1 MNFQGFLLWVIEG
14 GGAGW
19 VTYWLMEQIGKNLN
33 LSADVKRY
41 ISLLLPIVLAVGAYW
56 AGVGVDVTPAPATLV
71 EGLDALVA
79 IIVAIISSQAVHG
92 FTRLRVKRV

>member
-56 AGVGVDVTPAPATLV
+56 AGVGVGVTPAPATLV

>member
-19 VTYWLMEQIGKNLN
+19 VTFWLMEQIGKNFD
-33 LSADVKRY
+33 LSAELKRY
-41 ISLLLPIVLAVGAYW
+41 ISLLLPVLLAVGAYW
-56 AGVGVDVTPAPATLV
+56 AGVGIGVTPAPASLV

-79 IIVAIISSQAVHG
+79 IIVAIISSQTVHG
-92 FTRLRVKRV
+92 WAKLRVKRV

>member
-1 MNFQGFLLWVIEG
+1 
-14 GGAGW
+14 
-19 VTYWLMEQIGKNLN
+19 
-33 LSADVKRY
+33 
-41 ISLLLPIVLAVGAYW
+41 VLAVGAYW
-56 AGVGVDVTPAPATLV
+56 AGVGVGVTPAPATLV